1 MHKLARPLSALLL
14 AATLSGCHLLHLGVY
29 KIDLQQGNVVDQ
41 KQLKELHIGMT
52 PSQVRFVLGSPLL
65 ADPFHPDR
73 WDYIYTY
80 RPGTYARDLKIPP
93 VHHRNLSLLFVQGH
107 LAKIK
112 GASAIPAHVAVIPLV
127 TPASSAEKNA
137 GVPGSGGGHDG
148 DGS

>member
-1 MHKLARPLSALLL
+1 MRERLPYIALL
-14 AATLSGCHLLHLGVY
+14 ALSMQLTACHMPNLGVY
-29 KIDLQQGNVVDQ
+29 KSDLQQGNVVDQ
-41 KQLKELHIGMT
+41 TQLKELHLGMS

-80 RPGTYARDLKIPP
+80 RPGTYARDLKIEP
-93 VHHRNLSLLFVQGH
+93 VKHRNLSLWFDGGKLVR
-107 LAKIK
+107 IS
-112 GASAIPAHVAVIPLV
+112 GADQIPAHVAVIPLV

-137 GVPGSGGGHDG
+137 GVSADG

>member
-1 MHKLARPLSALLL
+1 MRKHARPLSALVLATLL
-14 AATLSGCHLLHLGVY
+14 AGCQLPHLGVY

-41 KQLKELHIGMT
+41 TQLKELHLGMT

-93 VHHRNLSLLFVQGH
+93 VRHRNLSLRFVQGH
-107 LAKIK
+107 LAEIK
-112 GASAIPAHVAVIPLV
+112 GAEAIPAHVAVIPLV
-127 TPASSAEKNA
+127 TPASSAEKDA
-137 GVPGSGGGHDG
+137 GVPGSSGGHDG